1 MDRYNKLYIILA
13 LSTLVKA
20 ISVFI
25 FHEKALSDEWL
36 VLFNNFEK
44 YKIYSYYFLEGK
56 QLPSSYM
63 PPVYLFF
70 LYLNKL
76 LSLNLF
82 NFLYLVYF
90 SQIVLSILSVFL
102 FYQICRNFFDE
113 IISLIGTLIFAL
125 FPLLIITT
133 ALISSASIQIF
144 FYLLF
149 IYFSLHFIDNKK
161 VNIFVYALVCAICL
175 LLRGEFLVIFLL
187 SLIFFIFFL
196 KKKLKDL
203 IILSIITLLFI
214 SPYLL
219 RNYLNTEKIYIVNV
233 SGYALWKGNNHLANI
248 EGYHNSLHPNERNN
262 WPQQNI
268 FYELYKNLDNL
279 QINKKYELARDRVFF
294 NEAKK
299 NILNDKKKYF
309 NLYLK
314 KIMSFYFIDLNS
326 TINNYYNFFHIA
338 PILFISILSL
348 PGIFIAALQKKK
360 VKLLYIFMLMTSLIF
375 LISLFFILPRY
386 KISILSFQII
396 FSLFTVDYL
405 IKKINKLIK

>member
-233 SGYALWKGNNHLANI
+233 SGYALWKGNNHLANV

-386 KISILSFQII
+386 KILILSFQII

>member
-233 SGYALWKGNNHLANI
+233 SGYALWKGNNHLANV

>member
-1 MDRYNKLYIILA
+1 
-13 LSTLVKA
+13 
-20 ISVFI
+20 
-25 FHEKALSDEWL
+25 LSDEWL

-175 LLRGEFLVIFLL
+175 LLRGEFLFIFLL

-233 SGYALWKGNNHLANI
+233 SGYALWKGNNHLANV
-248 EGYHNSLHPNERNN
+248 EGYHNSLHPNKRNN

>member
-1 MDRYNKLYIILA
+1 
-13 LSTLVKA
+13 
-20 ISVFI
+20 
-25 FHEKALSDEWL
+25 
-36 VLFNNFEK
+36 
-44 YKIYSYYFLEGK
+44 
-56 QLPSSYM
+56 M